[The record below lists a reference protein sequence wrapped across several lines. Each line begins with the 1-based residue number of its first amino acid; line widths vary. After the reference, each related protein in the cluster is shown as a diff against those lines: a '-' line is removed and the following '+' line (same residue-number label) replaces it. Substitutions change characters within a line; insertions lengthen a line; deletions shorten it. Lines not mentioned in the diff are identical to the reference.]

1 MSFTDGAQ
9 FFLAGLFEEFA
20 MMVAILICFASAA
33 WYRRR
38 SARVRLAKA
47 IPAKSVWANHQKP
60 TQKKVRSNL
69 STASTTDE
77 SDPAQM
83 CDDSDTETAYSS
95 KSRLSNRRA
104 VSTQNRTQKF
114 QTPGSLDPNLEKVLE
129 KLDAK
134 DVAVVRA
141 MLASK
146 EPSRNGNNSAAR
158 ADHREQRPW
167 QNRPARDDTENS
179 LRTNLKKLAA
189 IDTGR
194 IMMVKKISK
203 LGLNSPQ
210 ILTDYF
216 SKFGAVTEVYVT
228 HAIDK
233 RADRLK
239 PRVRPASIGFIVMD
253 TAEATSAALSL
264 GTGQDINGV
273 MIFVGTYE
281 NVSPKDAQQ
290 AQDDAQ
296 AEEDVNDDGQD
307 LPEDAHGGEEHC
319 VDNER
324 IG

>member
-9 FFLAGLFEEFA
+9 FFLARLFEEFA
-20 MMVAILICFASAA
+20 MMVAMCVCFASAA

-38 SARVRLAKA
+38 STRLRLANA
-47 IPAKSVWANHQKP
+47 MPAKSVWVNHHWKP
-60 TQKKVRSNL
+60 SWKKVRSNL

-77 SDPAQM
+77 SDPTQM
-83 CDDSDTETAYSS
+83 CDDSSDTETAYSS
-95 KSRLSNRRA
+95 RSRLSNRHA
-104 VSTQNRTQKF
+104 VSNQNRMHQL
-114 QTPGSLDPNLEKVLE
+114 QRPGSLDPNLEKILE

-146 EPSRNGNNSAAR
+146 EPARNSTR

-167 QNRPARDDTENS
+167 PNRPARDNTENS
-179 LRTNLKKLAA
+179 LRTNLRKLAA

-264 GTGQDINGV
+264 GTEQDVNGV

-281 NVSPKDAQQ
+281 NVNPKDAQQ
-290 AQDDAQ
+290 AQNDAQ

-319 VDNER
+319 VDSER